1 MVKKC
6 FKCGYMKDLSEFYK
20 HPRMADGHL
29 NKCKECTK
37 KDVAENYSTHRDQY
51 AEYERRRFQDQERK
65 EMAAKYQKKRR
76 RKDPEKDSA
85 RRRVSRAVKN
95 GELKR
100 KPCEVCGSFYSQ
112 AHHEDYSKP
121 LDVIWLCRK
130 HHLELHGKVAY
141 A

>member
-100 KPCEVCGSFYSQ
+100 KPCEVC
-112 AHHEDYSKP
+112 
-121 LDVIWLCRK
+121 
-130 HHLELHGKVAY
+130 
-141 A
+141 